1 MTQQGKITL
10 YNDSWIL
17 EKYPML
23 MVDQTDIE
31 LQILEIDL
39 KKELDESF
47 EIYKESFEIYKYYNE
62 NIISIDY
69 DLIWKHGFL
78 KAIELIKEKKFS
90 IQDVYKIFKARQNR
104 SSDIAN
110 AVRKNEAL
118 IDTFSIEDTIKLL
131 NPSTYTV
138 IYETELIKPDEG
150 ENAVTMFEPFY
161 SPILENG
168 MLKVEIQKS

>member
-1 MTQQGKITL
+1 MTQQGKIIL
-10 YNDSWIL
+10 YNNSWIL
-17 EKYPML
+17 EEYPML

-31 LQILEIDL
+31 LQILDIDL
-39 KKELDESF
+39 KKEFDESF
-47 EIYKESFEIYKYYNE
+47 EVYKYYNE
-62 NIISIDY
+62 NTIPINY
-69 DLIWKHGFL
+69 DSIWKHGFL

-104 SSDIAN
+104 GSDIAN

-118 IDTFSIEDTIKLL
+118 IDTFSIEDIIELL
-131 NPSTYTV
+131 NPSTYIV